1 MLSSL
6 PHESHGDALRRPPRS
21 LKQEYQEFLL
31 DRIEE
36 YKNTVSREELLRIG
50 DEAVREL
57 EANAQD
63 QYLLTEVLLLEHVDR
78 LIARRLRL
86 PSFQR
91 WRQKHRA
98 LREAQRQP
106 THWGLDAEHPVVPWA
121 PRLGPGDLALVIG
134 ASVLPAALLIS
145 AHDVGVLL
153 LDQELA
159 AVEGAESRAVTE
171 QLAARFESLVVHF
184 GSWLPDVLPSLVV
197 IDPAALASARAKDRR
212 AFLADLQARTRPGGV
227 HIILPGP
234 KGEAVIP
241 LALKG
246 LQAEYDGWQVQRHRR
261 GKGGGFTAL
270 KPARQADTR
279 ANVSE

>member
-6 PHESHGDALRRPPRS
+6 PQDSPDDALRRPPRS

-57 EANAQD
+57 EANSQD

-134 ASVLPAALLIS
+134 ASVLPAALLIA
-145 AHDVGVLL
+145 AHDVSVLL
-153 LDQELA
+153 LDQELS

-197 IDPAALASARAKDRR
+197 VDPAALASARAKDRR
-212 AFLADLQARTRPGGV
+212 TFLADLQARTRPGGV

>member
-6 PHESHGDALRRPPRS
+6 PQDSPGDALRRPPRS

-106 THWGLDAEHPVVPWA
+106 THWGLDAEHPVVHWA

-134 ASVLPAALLIS
+134 ASVLPAALLIA

-153 LDQELA
+153 LDQELS

-197 IDPAALASARAKDRR
+197 IDPAALAPARAKDRR
-212 AFLADLQARTRPGGV
+212 TFLADLQARTRPGGV

-246 LQAEYDGWQVQRHRR
+246 LQAEYDGWQVQRHLR

>member
-1 MLSSL
+1 MLTSL
-6 PHESHGDALRRPPRS
+6 SHESRGGLRRLPRS

-31 DRIEE
+31 ERIEE
-36 YKNTVSREELLRIG
+36 YKNTLSREELLRIG

-57 EANAQD
+57 EANVQD

-98 LREAQRQP
+98 LRDAQRQP

-121 PRLGPGDLALVIG
+121 PRLEAGDLALVIG
-134 ASVLPAALLIS
+134 AATLPAALLIA
-145 AHDVGVLL
+145 AHDVAVLL

-159 AVEGAESRAVTE
+159 AVEGAESRAVSE
-171 QLAARFESLVVHF
+171 QLAARFESLVVRF

-197 IDPAALASARAKDRR
+197 IDPGALASARAKDRR
-212 AFLADLQARTRPGGV
+212 TFLTDLQERTRPGGV

-246 LQAEYDGWQVQRHRR
+246 LQSEYDGWQVQRHRR

-279 ANVSE
+279 ANVSD

>member
-6 PHESHGDALRRPPRS
+6 PQDSPGDALRRPPRS

-57 EANAQD
+57 EANSQD

-134 ASVLPAALLIS
+134 ASVLPAALLIA
-145 AHDVGVLL
+145 AHDVSVLL
-153 LDQELA
+153 LDQELS

-197 IDPAALASARAKDRR
+197 VDPAALASARAKDRR
-212 AFLADLQARTRPGGV
+212 TFLADLQARTRPGGV

>member
-1 MLSSL
+1 MLTSF
-6 PHESHGDALRRPPRS
+6 PHESRGGLRRPPRS

-31 DRIEE
+31 ERIEE
-36 YKNTVSREELLRIG
+36 YKNTLSREELLRIG

-98 LREAQRQP
+98 LRDAQRQP

-121 PRLGPGDLALVIG
+121 PRLEAGDLALVIG
-134 ASVLPAALLIS
+134 AATLPAALLIA
-145 AHDVGVLL
+145 AHDVAVLL

-159 AVEGAESRAVTE
+159 AVEGAESRAVSE
-171 QLAARFESLVVHF
+171 QLAARFESLVVRF

-197 IDPAALASARAKDRR
+197 IDPGALASARARDRR
-212 AFLADLQARTRPGGV
+212 SFLTDLQARTRPGGV

>member
-1 MLSSL
+1 MLTSL
-6 PHESHGDALRRPPRS
+6 SHESRGGLRRPPRS

-31 DRIEE
+31 ERIEE
-36 YKNTVSREELLRIG
+36 YKNTLSREELLRIG

-57 EANAQD
+57 EANVQD

-78 LIARRLRL
+78 VIARRLRL

-98 LREAQRQP
+98 LRDAQRQP

-121 PRLGPGDLALVIG
+121 PRLEAGDLALVIG
-134 ASVLPAALLIS
+134 AATLPAALLIA
-145 AHDVGVLL
+145 AHDVAVLL

-159 AVEGAESRAVTE
+159 AVEGAESRAVSE
-171 QLAARFESLVVHF
+171 QLAARFESLVVRF

-197 IDPAALASARAKDRR
+197 IDPGALASARARDRR
-212 AFLADLQARTRPGGV
+212 SFLTDLQARTRPGGV

-246 LQAEYDGWQVQRHRR
+246 LQGEYDGWQVQRHRR

-279 ANVSE
+279 ANVSD

>member
-1 MLSSL
+1 MLTSL
-6 PHESHGDALRRPPRS
+6 SHESRGGLRRPPRS

-31 DRIEE
+31 ERIEE
-36 YKNTVSREELLRIG
+36 YKNTLSREELLRIG

-57 EANAQD
+57 EANVQD

-98 LREAQRQP
+98 LRDAQRQP

-121 PRLGPGDLALVIG
+121 PRLEAGDLALVIG
-134 ASVLPAALLIS
+134 AATLPAALLIA
-145 AHDVGVLL
+145 AHDVAVLL

-159 AVEGAESRAVTE
+159 AVEGAESRAVSE
-171 QLAARFESLVVHF
+171 QLAARFESLVVRF

-197 IDPAALASARAKDRR
+197 IDPGALASARARDRR
-212 AFLADLQARTRPGGV
+212 SFLTDLQARTRPGGV

-246 LQAEYDGWQVQRHRR
+246 LQGEYDGWQVQRHRR

>member
-1 MLSSL
+1 MLTSF
-6 PHESHGDALRRPPRS
+6 PHESRGGLRRPPRS

-31 DRIEE
+31 ERIEE
-36 YKNTVSREELLRIG
+36 YKNTLSREELLRIG

-98 LREAQRQP
+98 LRDAQRQP

-121 PRLGPGDLALVIG
+121 PRLEAGDLALVIG
-134 ASVLPAALLIS
+134 AATLPAALLIA
-145 AHDVGVLL
+145 AHDVAVLL

-159 AVEGAESRAVTE
+159 AVEGAESRAVSE
-171 QLAARFESLVVHF
+171 QLAARFESLVVRF

-197 IDPAALASARAKDRR
+197 IDPGALASARAKDRR
-212 AFLADLQARTRPGGV
+212 TFLTDLQARTRPGGV